1 MTDIPKTI
9 QVHLNEIAERLNQGK
24 ATVMVGAGFSKNA
37 VKIKN
42 TDKKF
47 LSWNELA
54 DLFYEKLNGEKP
66 DEKTEKEKDETKK
79 KEQLNNLYK
88 LWKDSMQCYPGW
100 IIMPYKFRCKF
111 VNSIGDFECYLRAY
125 HDTVA
130 QNDNAIFL
138 DFLKVYDWI
147 RQVCLFADYKKNV
160 LFI

>member
-66 DEKTEKEKDETKK
+66 DEKT
-79 KEQLNNLYK
+79 
-88 LWKDSMQCYPGW
+88 GH
-100 IIMPYKFRCKF
+100 
-111 VNSIGDFECYLRAY
+111 YLDALR
-125 HDTVA
+125 
-130 QNDNAIFL
+130 
-138 DFLKVYDWI
+138 
-147 RQVCLFADYKKNV
+147 FADNV
-160 LFI
+160 ESNLGRPTLDRI

>member
-54 DLFYEKLNGEKP
+54 DLFYEKLNSC
-66 DEKTEKEKDETKK
+66 
-79 KEQLNNLYK
+79 KEQEVGFSFFSNDMKNTAEIL
-88 LWKDSMQCYPGW
+88 
-100 IIMPYKFRCKF
+100 
-111 VNSIGDFECYLRAY
+111 FE
-125 HDTVA
+125 VF
-130 QNDNAIFL
+130 AI
-138 DFLKVYDWI
+138 
-147 RQVCLFADYKKNV
+147 
-160 LFI
+160 